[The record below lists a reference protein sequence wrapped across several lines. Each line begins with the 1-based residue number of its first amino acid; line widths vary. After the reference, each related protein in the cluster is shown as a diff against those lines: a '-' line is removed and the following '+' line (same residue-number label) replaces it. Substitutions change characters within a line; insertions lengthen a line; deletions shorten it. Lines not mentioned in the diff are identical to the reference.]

1 MGFIVKNLVKSF
13 GKPPLVVLKSL
24 SFEIKDGEFVAIT
37 GRSGSGK
44 STLLYTLSTLDPV
57 TSGKVL
63 LDGKDSGALSQKA
76 IHQFRNQNMGFVFQF
91 HYLLPELDCEENVLF
106 PARKTNRHE
115 KLRKY
120 AVQLMEDFEIGHI
133 RKKLSGQIS
142 GGERQRVAIARAL
155 IMKPKYLLADEPT
168 GNLDSV
174 SGEKVIALFEKI
186 NRELK
191 TTVLM
196 VTHEQDYASR
206 ASRQIGLRDGE
217 IEFDRKRQRRSKQG

>member
-1 MGFIVKNLVKSF
+1 MGLQAQKIVKSF
-13 GKPPLVVLKSL
+13 GDPPFVVLKSL
-24 SFEIKDGEFVAIT
+24 TFEIADGEFVAIT

-44 STLLYTLSTLDPV
+44 STLLYSLSTLDPL
-57 TSGKVL
+57 SGGTLL
-63 LDGKDSGALSQKA
+63 LDGQDVGSLSSKAL
-76 IHQFRNQNMGFVFQF
+76 HRFRNQNMGFVFQF

-115 KLRKY
+115 ELRKY

-155 IMKPKYLLADEPT
+155 IMRPKYLLADEPT

-174 SGEKVIALFEKI
+174 SGEKVISLFEKI
-186 NRELK
+186 NRDFK

-196 VTHEQDYASR
+196 VTHEPDYAAR
-206 ASRQIGLRDGE
+206 AGRQIGLKDGE
-217 IEFDRKRQRRSKQG
+217 IEFDRKNHSS